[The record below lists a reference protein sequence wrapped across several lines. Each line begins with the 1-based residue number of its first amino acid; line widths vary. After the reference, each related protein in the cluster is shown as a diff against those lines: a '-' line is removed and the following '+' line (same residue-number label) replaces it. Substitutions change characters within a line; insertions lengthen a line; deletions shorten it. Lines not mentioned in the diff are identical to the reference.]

1 MIYVF
6 FGELQFLLF
15 SRKKSFTNKR
25 LRICHCFALF
35 SIFRSQIF
43 IFNLQV
49 WNCPKNSSRKFQRYL
64 EDELFWK
71 NSVDQIEVKHTLVC
85 FDRNVAKKFAK
96 TRPESLKDILK
107 NFLDNAKTIEPATGF
122 LHKSL
127 FVKFNWKVGAEDI
140 SAISLRQSMRKY

>member
-1 MIYVF
+1 MVQY
-6 FGELQFLLF
+6 LLF
-15 SRKKSFTNKR
+15 LECYSQVAGKKY
-25 LRICHCFALF
+25 C
-35 SIFRSQIF
+35 IFLSQIF

-64 EDELFWK
+64 EKSPWTVSEDELFWK

-96 TRPESLKDILK
+96 TSPESLKDILK
-107 NFLDNAKTIEPATGF
+107 NFLDNAKTIEPASGF